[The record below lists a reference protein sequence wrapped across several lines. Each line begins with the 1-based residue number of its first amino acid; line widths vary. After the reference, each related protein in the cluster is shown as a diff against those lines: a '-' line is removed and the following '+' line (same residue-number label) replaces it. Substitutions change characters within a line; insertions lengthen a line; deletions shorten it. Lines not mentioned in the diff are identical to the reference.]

1 MESEKKFETR
11 KASYANT
18 GKKEA
23 PKNALATL
31 NIASLKNQIV
41 HNVHKQEAAN
51 TIISNFKT
59 SISKEYTFQKSH
71 ARSRDL
77 QKQLSGMKS
86 MASAMNL
93 ETIFKLDAF
102 SDHQL

>member
-1 MESEKKFETR
+1 MSDKKFETKKSSYIHMSK
-11 KASYANT
+11 KA
-18 GKKEA
+18 A

-31 NIASLKNQIV
+31 KDQIV
-41 HNVHKQEAAN
+41 HNVHKQEVAN

-71 ARSRDL
+71 VRSRDL
-77 QKQLSGMKS
+77 KKHLSGVKT
-86 MASAMNL
+86 MAAAMNL

-102 SDHQL
+102 SDNQL